1 MTALCKTY
9 YVNPQIG
16 SDTND
21 GLTPEKPL
29 ATLFAVNRL
38 ALAPC
43 DTVLLKRGSV
53 FEKQFL
59 HLRCCGEIN
68 CPITIAAYGEGS
80 TPRID
85 ADGQGL
91 WYQDYGCALDSPT
104 HVYRGYVSSAVLLY
118 DAAYVTVRDL
128 ELTNRADDVIGE
140 QYSQPDK
147 LERTGVAVVAK
158 DKGTRCGI
166 TL

>member
-59 HLRCCGEIN
+59 HLRCCGEKN
-68 CPITIAAYGEGS
+68 CPIAIAAYGEGS
-80 TPRID
+80 APRID
-85 ADGQGL
+85 ADAGALVSGL
-91 WYQDYGCALDSPT
+91 WL
-104 HVYRGYVSSAVLLY
+104 
-118 DAAYVTVRDL
+118 
-128 ELTNRADDVIGE
+128 
-140 QYSQPDK
+140 
-147 LERTGVAVVAK
+147 RTGFTHPCVPRVCFLRRAAV
-158 DKGTRCGI
+158 
-166 TL
+166 

>member
-59 HLRCCGEIN
+59 HLRCCGEKN

-80 TPRID
+80 AD
-85 ADGQGL
+85 AGTAFQK
-91 WYQDYGCALDSPT
+91 
-104 HVYRGYVSSAVLLY
+104 RGRV
-118 DAAYVTVRDL
+118 
-128 ELTNRADDVIGE
+128 
-140 QYSQPDK
+140 
-147 LERTGVAVVAK
+147 
-158 DKGTRCGI
+158 
-166 TL
+166 